1 MAFIP
6 TEQDYKDFSKSL
18 EGLSSTEQAAKVKDF
33 TAQLHSTGVPV
44 DETLKSKYVTP
55 VMQNTVNQNVGL
67 APTVTGTGSTAT
79 LDSGLPSSITATGTG
94 VTPGVTVPTAGI
106 TPQPAPEPA
115 PEPATQPTEMT
126 AEAPTYKSFLQEKA
140 ISTELPE
147 GTKSE
152 TVQMEAGSDEFVTG
166 PSALS
171 TDVSTTAKTASTT
184 DLTVADPTR
193 FDAPTVTTATNLQGV
208 GEMDTIVGTLSVDS
222 IMETP
227 QGEVS
232 SASLAQAATAE
243 LDERA
248 TTQYQLGQLTES
260 IQEGKPLPAWAAP
273 TARKVN
279 ALMQQRGLGASS
291 MASAAMTQALI
302 ESGVQIASRD
312 ADKFATIQ
320 LANLNNRQQAAL
332 QNASVYAAM
341 DTANLN
347 ARLTSAV
354 NNAKAFLSMDMA
366 NLDNAQKTATINYNA
381 ELQALFTDTAAENAT
396 RQLNAKNQM
405 QVDEFFTELAI
416 QTETANKNR
425 VASMNQFNVSQENA
439 MAQFDA
445 SLNDQ
450 REKFNATLSAQIE
463 QSNASW
469 RRQINTANTAA
480 DNENARIN
488 AQNLLQITETAQ
500 AQLWQKYRD
509 EAAWAFQ
516 MSENELKRA
525 HEVGMLAMQG
535 DENAELY
542 DKQFKDKAGM
552 AIGEAALGII
562 FG

>member
-1 MAFIP
+1 MAELKTPEELI
-6 TEQDYKDFSKSL
+6 TNVE
-18 EGLSSTEQAAKVKDF
+18 TQA
-33 TAQLHSTGVPV
+33 
-44 DETLKSKYVTP
+44 
-55 VMQNTVNQNVGL
+55 
-67 APTVTGTGSTAT
+67 
-79 LDSGLPSSITATGTG
+79 G
-94 VTPGVTVPTAGI
+94 VTTDAAGNKVSPT
-106 TPQPAPEPA
+106 
-115 PEPATQPTEMT
+115 
-126 AEAPTYKSFLQEKA
+126 
-140 ISTELPE
+140 LPE
-147 GTKSE
+147 GTSYEPIK
-152 TVQMEAGSDEFVTG
+152 MEAGEGETVSG
-166 PSALS
+166 PEALDTTIS
-171 TDVSTTAKTASTT
+171 TPVATAPTT
-184 DLTVADPTR
+184 DLEVT
-193 FDAPTVTTATNLQGV
+193 APTPTGAPVVETSLNTDSMTT
-208 GEMDTIVGTLSVDS
+208 MDTIIGELSPET
-222 IMETP
+222 IMEAP
-227 QGEVS
+227 QGTVS
-232 SASLAQAATAE
+232 SASLANAATAE

-248 TTQYQLGQLTES
+248 TVQYQLGQITSSLE
-260 IQEGKPLPAWAAP
+260 EGKPLPAWAAP

-279 ALMQQRGLGASS
+279 ALMQQRGLGSSS

-302 ESGVQIASRD
+302 ESGVQIAATD

-347 ARLTSAV
+347 ARLTAAV
-354 NNAKAFLSMDMA
+354 NNAKSFLTIDMA
-366 NLDNAQKTATINYNA
+366 NLDNAQKTATLNYNA

-450 REKFNATLSAQIE
+450 REKFNATMYAQIE
-463 QSNASW
+463 QSNAAW
-469 RRQINTANTAA
+469 RRQINTANTAEA
-480 DNENARIN
+480 NEAARLN
-488 AQNLLQITETAQ
+488 AQNLLQINQTAQ

-516 MSENELKRA
+516 MSENELTRA
-525 HEVGMLAMQG
+525 HEVGLLAMQK
-535 DENAELY
+535 DFNQDMY

-552 AIGEAALGII
+552 ALGEAALGII

>member
-1 MAFIP
+1 MA
-6 TEQDYKDFSKSL
+6 EKKL
-18 EGLSSTEQAAKVKDF
+18 EL
-33 TAQLHSTGVPV
+33 
-44 DETLKSKYVTP
+44 
-55 VMQNTVNQNVGL
+55 
-67 APTVTGTGSTAT
+67 
-79 LDSGLPSSITATGTG
+79 
-94 VTPGVTVPTAGI
+94 
-106 TPQPAPEPA
+106 
-115 PEPATQPTEMT
+115 
-126 AEAPTYKSFLQEKA
+126 EAPTDLINKVEDQAGASPV
-140 ISTELPE
+140 LPE
-147 GTKSE
+147 GTKVD
-152 TVQMEAGSDEFVTG
+152 TIKMESKGDEVVKG
-166 PSALS
+166 PGELS
-171 TDVSTTAKTASTT
+171 TDISTQYQTGDMSN
-184 DLTVADPTR
+184 LEVQDPER
-193 FDAPTVTTATNLQGV
+193 FSAPTIETATNLENV
-208 GEMDTIVGTLSVDS
+208 DEMGTIVGTLSDGS
-222 IMETP
+222 IIDAP

-248 TTQYQLGQLTES
+248 TTQYQLAQLTES
-260 IQEGKPLPAWAAP
+260 LEDGKPLPAWASP

-279 ALMQQRGLGASS
+279 ALMAQRGLGASS

-302 ESGVQIASRD
+302 ESGVQIASQD

-320 LANLNNRQQAAL
+320 LANLNNRQQASL

-347 ARLTSAV
+347 ARLTAAV
-354 NNAKAFLSMDMA
+354 NNAKAFLTMDMA

-381 ELQALFTDTAAENAT
+381 ELQALFTDIAAENAT

-425 VASMNQFNVSQENA
+425 VASMNQFNVSQANA

-450 REKFNATLSAQIE
+450 RQKFNATMSLQIE

-480 DNENARIN
+480 DNEAARIN
-488 AQNLLQITETAQ
+488 AQNLLQINQTAL

-525 HEVGMLAMQG
+525 HEVGMLAMQA
-535 DENAELY
+535 DQNASLY

-552 AIGEAALGII
+552 ALGEAALGII

>member
-1 MAFIP
+1 MAEEIKTP
-6 TEQDYKDFSKSL
+6 TELIGSVKEKA
-18 EGLSSTEQAAKVKDF
+18 GIAKNEDGD
-33 TAQLHSTGVPV
+33 TI
-44 DETLKSKYVTP
+44 
-55 VMQNTVNQNVGL
+55 
-67 APTVTGTGSTAT
+67 APT
-79 LDSGLPSSITATGTG
+79 
-94 VTPGVTVPTAGI
+94 
-106 TPQPAPEPA
+106 
-115 PEPATQPTEMT
+115 
-126 AEAPTYKSFLQEKA
+126 
-140 ISTELPE
+140 LPE
-147 GTKSE
+147 GTQVEVTK
-152 TVQMEAGSDEFVTG
+152 MEAQDDEFVTG
-166 PSALS
+166 PEALS
-171 TDVSTTAKTASTT
+171 TDISTDYQTASTD
-184 DLTVADPTR
+184 DLEVADPEKFT
-193 FDAPTVTTATNLQGV
+193 APTVETATNLEDV
-208 GEMDTIVGTLSVDS
+208 TEMDTIVGTLSAES
-222 IMETP
+222 IMEAP
-227 QGEVS
+227 QGTVS

-320 LANLNNRQQAAL
+320 LANLNNQQQAAL

-347 ARLTSAV
+347 ARLTAAV
-354 NNAKAFLSMDMA
+354 NNAKAFLTMDMA

-425 VASMNQFNVSQENA
+425 VASMNQFNVSQANA
-439 MAQFDA
+439 MLQFDA

-450 REKFNATLSAQIE
+450 RQKFNATMSAQIE
-463 QSNASW
+463 QSNAAW

-480 DNENARIN
+480 ENEAARIN
-488 AQNLLQITETAQ
+488 AQNLLQINQTAQ

-525 HEVGMLAMQG
+525 HEVGMLAMQA
-535 DENAELY
+535 DQNADLY

-552 AIGEAALGII
+552 ALGEAALGII

>member
-1 MAFIP
+1 
-6 TEQDYKDFSKSL
+6 
-18 EGLSSTEQAAKVKDF
+18 
-33 TAQLHSTGVPV
+33 
-44 DETLKSKYVTP
+44 
-55 VMQNTVNQNVGL
+55 
-67 APTVTGTGSTAT
+67 
-79 LDSGLPSSITATGTG
+79 
-94 VTPGVTVPTAGI
+94 
-106 TPQPAPEPA
+106 
-115 PEPATQPTEMT
+115 
-126 AEAPTYKSFLQEKA
+126 
-140 ISTELPE
+140 
-147 GTKSE
+147 
-152 TVQMEAGSDEFVTG
+152 
-166 PSALS
+166 
-171 TDVSTTAKTASTT
+171 
-184 DLTVADPTR
+184 
-193 FDAPTVTTATNLQGV
+193 
-208 GEMDTIVGTLSVDS
+208 MDTIVGTLGVDS
-222 IMETP
+222 IMEAP

-232 SASLAQAATAE
+232 SLSLAQAATTE

-312 ADKFATIQ
+312 ADKFATVQ

-347 ARLTSAV
+347 ARLTAAV
-354 NNAKAFLSMDMA
+354 NNAKAFLSIDMA

-381 ELQALFTDTAAENAT
+381 EIQALFTDTAAENAT

-425 VASMNQFNVSQENA
+425 VASMNQFNVSQANA
-439 MAQFDA
+439 MLQFDA

-450 REKFNATLSAQIE
+450 RQKFNATLSAQIE
-463 QSNASW
+463 QSNAAW

-480 DNENARIN
+480 ENEAARIN
-488 AQNLLQITETAQ
+488 AQNLLQMNQTAQ

-516 MSENELKRA
+516 ISENELKRA
-525 HEVGMLAMQG
+525 HEVGMLAMQS
-535 DENAELY
+535 DQNADLY

-552 AIGEAALGII
+552 ALGEAALGII